1 MRAAIVG
8 GGLAGAA
15 LGWRLAQ
22 RGASVTVFVAGAG
35 RWRDATGASGGLV
48 RGFDTDPDAGRL
60 AAESLAELRGDP
72 RLRDWAGYQE
82 GTSTYL
88 LPPDAD
94 VDRARG
100 TLRTV
105 DALLPGSAELRPA
118 AGLAPFR
125 GLPEG
130 TWCVRERH
138 AGHVSPGRLR
148 DSLLRAVADLGG
160 TLRCEPVLGVLPG
173 PALRLGLGVER
184 RYDAVVLA
192 TGPWTPHLLD
202 RWGLP
207 DQGLSTR
214 QIQYTLGRTVP
225 RGLGAFVD
233 ETSGLYGR
241 PVGTGQMLLGL
252 PTTRWGVGPDEVA
265 RDPALARRV
274 AECAGLRLGLT
285 AWPGPG
291 ARTVASLDC
300 YPVGGRGGLA
310 LRGCRPDSALYTFAG
325 GGGGAAK
332 TALAAGRLAAR
343 TLCSA

>member
-1 MRAAIVG
+1 MRAAVVG

-22 RGASVTVFVAGAG
+22 RGAAVTVFVAGAG

-48 RGFDTDPDAGRL
+48 RGFDTDPDAARL

-88 LPPDAD
+88 LPPGAD
-94 VDRARG
+94 VAGARR

-105 DALLPGSAELRPA
+105 HTLLPGSAELRPA

-160 TLRCEPVLGVLPG
+160 TLRCEPVLGVLAG
-173 PALRLGLGVER
+173 PALRLGLGAER
-184 RYDAVVLA
+184 GYDAVVLA

-207 DQGLSTR
+207 GQGLSTR
-214 QIQYTLGRTVP
+214 QIQYTLGRSVP

-241 PVGTGQMLLGL
+241 PVGTGQLLLGL
-252 PTTRWGVGPDEVA
+252 PTSRWGVGPDEVT
-265 RDPALARRV
+265 RDPALARQV
-274 AECAGLRLGLT
+274 AECAGRRLGLT
-285 AWPGPG
+285 SWPGPG

-300 YPVGGRGGLA
+300 YAVGGHGGLA
-310 LRGCRPDSALYTFAG
+310 LRGLPDSALYTFAG

-343 TLCSA
+343 ALCPA

>member
-1 MRAAIVG
+1 MRVAIVG
-8 GGLAGAA
+8 GGLAGSA

-48 RGFDTDPDAGRL
+48 RGFDADPAASRL
-60 AAESLAELRGDP
+60 AAESLMELRGNP

-82 GTSTYL
+82 ATSTYL

-94 VDRARG
+94 VSRARN
-100 TLRTV
+100 TLQTMQ
-105 DALLPGSAELRPA
+105 ALLPGSAELRPA

-130 TWCVRERH
+130 AWCVRERH

-148 DSLLRAVADLGG
+148 GSLLRAVADLGG
-160 TLRCEPVLGVLPG
+160 TLRGERVLGVLSDS
-173 PALRLGLGVER
+173 ALRLGLGVER
-184 RYDAVVLA
+184 GYDAVVLA
-192 TGPWTPHLLD
+192 TGPWTPRLLD

-207 DQGLSTR
+207 GQGLSTR
-214 QIQYTLGRTVP
+214 QIQYTVGRP
-225 RGLGAFVD
+225 APGGLGAFVD

-252 PTTRWGVGPDEVA
+252 PTTSWGVEPHEVA
-265 RDPALARRV
+265 SDPALARQV
-274 AECAGLRLGLT
+274 AERAGQRLGLT
-285 AWPGPG
+285 SWPGAG

-300 YPVGGRGGLA
+300 YAVSGPAGLT
-310 LRGCRPDSALYTFAG
+310 LRGCLPDGALYTFAG
-325 GGGGAAK
+325 GSGGAAK
-332 TALAAGRLAAR
+332 TALAAGRVAAR
-343 TLCSA
+343 TLCPA